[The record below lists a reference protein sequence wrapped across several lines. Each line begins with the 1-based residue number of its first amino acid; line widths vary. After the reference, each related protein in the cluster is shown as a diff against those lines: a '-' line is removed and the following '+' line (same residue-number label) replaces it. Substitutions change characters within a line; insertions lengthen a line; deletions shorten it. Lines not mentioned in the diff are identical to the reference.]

1 MIMENINIRNAR
13 KEDAGVI
20 ARIYNPFILESVVTF
35 EELAVT
41 EGEIAR
47 RMNEITSAGYPY
59 LVAETQN
66 EVAGY
71 AYASQWRSRS
81 AYRYTAES
89 TVYLDPI
96 YAGKGI
102 GNALYK
108 DLIERLQ
115 TMGIHVVMGVIT
127 LPNPPS
133 IALHEKLGFK
143 KTAHFVEVGYK
154 FGRWLDVGYWQL
166 NL

>member
-1 MIMENINIRNAR
+1 MENITIRDVK
-13 KEDAGVI
+13 KEDAGDI
-20 ARIYNPFILESVVTF
+20 TRIYNPFILESVITF

-41 EGEIAR
+41 EDEIAR
-47 RMNEITSAGYPY
+47 RICEITSAAYPY
-59 LVAETQN
+59 LVAEIHG

-81 AYRYTAES
+81 AYRHTAES

-96 YAGKGI
+96 HTGKGI
-102 GNALYK
+102 GSALYRA
-108 DLIERLQ
+108 LLERLKA
-115 TMGIHVVMGVIT
+115 MGMHVVMGVIT
-127 LPNPPS
+127 LPNPSS
-133 IALHEKLGFK
+133 IAMHEKLDFK
-143 KTAHFVEVGYK
+143 KAAHFNEVGYK

>member
-1 MIMENINIRNAR
+1 MENISIRDAR
-13 KEDAGVI
+13 KEDAGDI

-41 EGEIAR
+41 KDEITR
-47 RMNEITSAGYPY
+47 RIHEITSAGYPY
-59 LVAETQN
+59 LVAETQS

-81 AYRYTAES
+81 AYRFTAES
-89 TVYLDPI
+89 TVYLDPVHSR
-96 YAGKGI
+96 KGI
-102 GNALYK
+102 GSALYIA
-108 DLIERLQ
+108 LLERLKA
-115 TMGIHVVMGVIT
+115 MGMHVVMGVIT
-127 LPNPPS
+127 LPNPSS

-143 KTAHFVEVGYK
+143 KAAHFAEVGYK

>member
-1 MIMENINIRNAR
+1 
-13 KEDAGVI
+13 
-20 ARIYNPFILESVVTF
+20 
-35 EELAVT
+35 
-41 EGEIAR
+41 
-47 RMNEITSAGYPY
+47 
-59 LVAETQN
+59 VAEIQN

-89 TVYLDPI
+89 TVYLDPVHT
-96 YAGKGI
+96 GKGI

-108 DLIERLQ
+108 DLIERLKA
-115 TMGIHVVMGVIT
+115 MGIHVVMGVIT

-143 KTAHFVEVGYK
+143 KAAHFVEVGYK